1 MLPAKGAPLCLKGR
15 LGMELRYVDKP
26 VTPMLKKDDKYVE
39 VSWPEAL
46 GLEDVPARIK
56 ELGE

>member
-1 MLPAKGAPLCLKGR
+1 
-15 LGMELRYVDKP
+15 MELRYVDKP
-26 VTPMLKKDDKYVE
+26 VTPMLKRDDKFVE

-46 GLEDVPARIK
+46 ELEGVLARLK